1 MPPNEPVDYFN
12 KNLMIIWVTKGLA
25 KVGISKTLIPIIQII
40 LRITLAWKSSC
51 KSTWELIGI
60 FWMPLHSEHPLV
72 FRNRYLVRSCLWIS
86 HCLENIFR
94 QFMNIISMAFV
105 DMQRTSLRRK
115 NILDEFLRTKWLMD
129 H

>member
-51 KSTWELIGI
+51 KST
-60 FWMPLHSEHPLV
+60 
-72 FRNRYLVRSCLWIS
+72 
-86 HCLENIFR
+86 
-94 QFMNIISMAFV
+94 
-105 DMQRTSLRRK
+105 
-115 NILDEFLRTKWLMD
+115 
-129 H
+129 